1 MKPSH
6 IFIACTLL
14 SMVLFSCNKENEKTG
29 SLKAITGEASHI
41 SCRNAVLSGTASLPS
56 STASNLKI
64 GILYDTNSGVLYGN
78 AKAIEASSFDSSYN
92 FSVTSPALEPETTYY
107 YRTYIFQNSEVTY
120 GETKSFKTAPVNSML
135 KTSEPSGVDA
145 SVATLN
151 AVLNLTDC
159 VYTKLEYGFKLTS
172 SEGSK
177 AALKAEN
184 LKENA
189 YSLYVTDLLRNQL
202 YEVTTYAI
210 LDGKEYLGDKKSFT
224 TQSVKA
230 SVSVNAVT
238 DIEEFSASVSGKV
251 VVSSEG
257 SYDITAQLYYSDTFQ
272 TASDLIQGGVKK
284 SLSVEG
290 DGNFSQ
296 IVSELHSATKYYALV
311 VAVVDGVE
319 VLSDVISFTT
329 SDYTASFKSIT
340 YNTMEHS
347 CSTSAEVLIESKGQM
362 DVSVWFLY
370 SETASDAESLK
381 SNGKKGMASQSGENE
396 FEATL
401 TELAVGTK
409 YYFMAIGRAGE
420 KEIESDVMQFETCP
434 VDVTASLL
442 AGATATEMSLSI
454 YGKVTSNMKE
464 PFSNFKKAFKVFYS
478 ATSTTPEAIV
488 KEGNGVEITLDDNNA
503 FVASLNNLAS
513 NQNYNCV
520 VESTIDDVQVLGGVQ
535 QYSTAKINASA
546 TTSDAQDVKYTRA
559 LLSGEFTLNTSL
571 ELSQEAYFLYSDKC
585 TTLDDLVKT
594 GTKAIATISG
604 GSFSS
609 QLININ
615 DGSQFSYV
623 ACVKIYDTVFYGAVK
638 SFSTI
643 KIPAGGVDL
652 GLSVLWHQ
660 QNVGASSPEDYGSYF
675 AWGETEA
682 KARYSLDN
690 YKWIYVD
697 GNYKYSKYNSWPQYG
712 VVDNKKELELID
724 DAARA
729 ILGNDWRTPT
739 YDEIKELV
747 ENCTWQWTTQN
758 GVKGGLFTSSVTGNS
773 IFLPAAGQIADTI
786 NDYKGTSAKYMSS
799 TLGNDYPDSV
809 RVLWF
814 SDFRIEP
821 NPTSVRHI
829 GISIRPVHD

>member
-1 MKPSH
+1 MKLSH
-6 IFIACTLL
+6 IYIVCSFFLMALI
-14 SMVLFSCNKENEKTG
+14 SCNKEDGNKG
-29 SLKAITGEASHI
+29 SLNAITGGASHI

-78 AKAIEASSFDSSYN
+78 AKAVEASSFDSSYN
-92 FSVTSPALEPETTYY
+92 FSVTTPALEPETTYY
-107 YRTYIFQNSEVTY
+107 YRTYIYQNSEVTY
-120 GETKSFKTAPVNSML
+120 GETKSFKTASVNSML
-135 KTSEPSGVDA
+135 KTSEPTGVDA

-151 AVLNLTDC
+151 AVLNLADC
-159 VYTKLEYGFKLTS
+159 AYTKLEYGFKLS
-172 SEGSK
+172 QSGGSVVT
-177 AALKAEN
+177 LKAEN
-184 LKENA
+184 FSENA
-189 YSLYVTDLLRNQL
+189 YSLNITDLLRNTQ
-202 YEVTTYAI
+202 YDVVAYAI
-210 LDGKEYLGDKKSFT
+210 LDGKEYIGDKKTFT

-230 SVSVNAVT
+230 SVTMNAVT

-257 SYDITAQLYYSDTFQ
+257 SYDISAQLYYSDIYQ
-272 TASDLIQGGVKK
+272 TLSDLKQSGVKT
-284 SLSVEG
+284 SLSVEV
-290 DGNFSQ
+290 DGGFVQ
-296 IVSELHSATKYYALV
+296 TVSELHSATKYYALV

-319 VLSDVISFTT
+319 VYSDVVSFTT
-329 SDYTASFKSIT
+329 SDYSASFDSIT
-340 YNTMEHS
+340 CNTTEHT
-347 CSTSAEVLIESKGQM
+347 CAVTAEVLIESKGQM

-381 SNGKKGMASQSGENE
+381 SIGKKEMASQSEDLE
-396 FEATL
+396 FKATL
-401 TELAVGTK
+401 SDLSVGTK

-420 KEIESDVMQFETCP
+420 KDFESEVMQFETCP

-454 YGKVTSNMKE
+454 NGKVTSNMKE
-464 PFSNFKKAFKVFYS
+464 PFSNFKKSFKVFYS
-478 ATSTTPEAIV
+478 ATSITPEAIV

-546 TTSDAQDVKYTRA
+546 TTSNAQDVKYTRA

-585 TTLDDLVKT
+585 TTLDDLVKS
-594 GTKAIATISG
+594 GTKAIAIISG
-604 GSFSS
+604 DSFSS

-615 DGSQFSYV
+615 DGAKFSYV
-623 ACVKIYDTVFYGAVK
+623 ACVKIYDTVFYGTVK

-660 QNVGASSPEDYGSYF
+660 HNIGASSPEDYGSYF
-675 AWGETEA
+675 AWGETET
-682 KARYSLDN
+682 KASYSLDN

-712 VVDNKKELELID
+712 IVDNKKELELTD

-747 ENCTWQWTTQN
+747 ENCTWKWTTQN
-758 GVKGGLFTSSVTGNS
+758 GVKGGLFTSTVTGNS
-773 IFLPAAGQIADTI
+773 IFLPAAGQIVDSI
-786 NDYKGTSAKYMSS
+786 NEYKGSSAKYMSS
-799 TLGNDYPDSV
+799 TLGDNYPDAA

-821 NPTSVRHI
+821 NPSTVRHI
-829 GISIRPVHD
+829 GLSVRPVHD